1 MGAKGTNM
9 ANHKM
14 MITLEALNATRANT
28 ILELLGVEFTV
39 FNEEELVLTMPIT
52 NAARQPFGMLHGGV
66 SLVLAESAAS
76 SHASWGLD
84 VSQVFPV
91 GIEING
97 SHLNAATEGTVQV
110 VARPLRRS
118 RTLAVHQVEV
128 THVESGRLLCSARVT
143 NYYKQ
148 VR

>member
-1 MGAKGTNM
+1 MTTEK
-9 ANHKM
+9 K
-14 MITLEALNATRANT
+14 MITLESLNDTRSNT
-28 ILELLGVEFTV
+28 VLEMLGVEFTV

-52 NAARQPFGMLHGGV
+52 SAARQPFGMLHGGV
-66 SLVLAESAAS
+66 SLVLAETAAS

-97 SHLNAATEGTVQV
+97 SHLNSATEGTVRV

-118 RTLAVHQVEV
+118 RTLVVHQVDIS
-128 THVESGRLLCSARVT
+128 HVESGRLLCSARVT
-143 NYYKQ
+143 NYYKA

>member
-1 MGAKGTNM
+1 MTTEK
-9 ANHKM
+9 K
-14 MITLEALNATRANT
+14 MITLESLNTTRSNT
-28 ILELLGVEFTV
+28 VLEMLGVEFTV

-52 NAARQPFGMLHGGV
+52 SAARQPFGMLHGGV
-66 SLVLAESAAS
+66 SLVLAETAAS

-97 SHLNAATEGTVQV
+97 SHLNSATEGTVRV

-118 RTLAVHQVEV
+118 RTLVVHQVDIS
-128 THVESGRLLCSARVT
+128 HVESGRLLCSARVT
-143 NYYKQ
+143 NYYKA